1 MISSLTLRQGSF
13 SILKK
18 FPVGDRSETERIEFT
33 LYFRF
38 TLQARGQWKHWNDV
52 VKNLDV
58 PEKMTN
64 LAVIPTLDTARL
76 GLLNVEDINY
86 AIKNLSGASE
96 A

>member
-1 MISSLTLRQGSF
+1 M
-13 SILKK
+13 LKK
-18 FPVGDRSETERIEFT
+18 FRVEDRSER
-33 LYFRF
+33 RMF

-76 GLLNVEDINY
+76 GLS
-86 AIKNLSGASE
+86 KKPKK
-96 A
+96 

>member
-1 MISSLTLRQGSF
+1 M
-13 SILKK
+13 
-18 FPVGDRSETERIEFT
+18 

-76 GLLNVEDINY
+76 GLLNVEHVDY
-86 AIKNLSGASE
+86 AKLIQNVRSITMICNVLDKIPKS
-96 A
+96 

>member
-18 FPVGDRSETERIEFT
+18 FLVEDRSETESLEFT
-33 LYFRF
+33 LRF

>member
-18 FPVGDRSETERIEFT
+18 FLAEDRSETERLEFT
-33 LYFRF
+33 LRF

-76 GLLNVEDINY
+76 GLLNVEHVDY
-86 AIKNLSGASE
+86 ALKLISRMSKA
-96 A
+96 

>member
-18 FPVGDRSETERIEFT
+18 FLVEDRSETERLEFT
-33 LYFRF
+33 LRF

-76 GLLNVEDINY
+76 EFLNVEDINY
-86 AIKNLSGASE
+86 AIKNLSGMSKA
-96 A
+96 